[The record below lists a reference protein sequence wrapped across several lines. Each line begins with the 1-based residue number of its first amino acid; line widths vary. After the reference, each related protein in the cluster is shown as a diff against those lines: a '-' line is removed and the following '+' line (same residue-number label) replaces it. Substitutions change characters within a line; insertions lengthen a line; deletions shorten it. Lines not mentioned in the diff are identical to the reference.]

1 MDCDSSDEYVD
12 DDDEVEEA
20 VDLGFLSYRYEPH
33 CRAVSQ
39 RLLMIVRNTCFQN
52 VPSTQDA
59 ISSEQIPV
67 EPKHV
72 TTFAVNLSFLT
83 ENCEN

>member
-1 MDCDSSDEYVD
+1 MDYDSSDEYVD

-20 VDLGFLSYRYEPH
+20 VDLGVLPYRYELRH
-33 CRAVSQ
+33 RAIGQ

-59 ISSEQIPV
+59 ISSEQSPV
-67 EPKHV
+67 
-72 TTFAVNLSFLT
+72 
-83 ENCEN
+83 

>member
-1 MDCDSSDEYVD
+1 MDYDSSDEYVN

-20 VDLGFLSYRYEPH
+20 VDLHVLPCRYEPH
-33 CRAVSQ
+33 RRTVGQ

-52 VPSTQDA
+52 VLNTQDT

-67 EPKHV
+67 
-72 TTFAVNLSFLT
+72 
-83 ENCEN
+83 